1 MKKVSSIQLVLEAVL
16 EDGAVIKG
24 AARVVPY
31 TLAEE
36 EDCRWFAHLDMASQ
50 LPQDINCNDNSF
62 NALYVR
68 ELYQLLKSLP
78 ISEYD
83 KNHLNDP
90 KDLMDLCFERLLLKL
105 KD

>member
-16 EDGAVIKG
+16 EDGSVIKG
-24 AARVVPY
+24 AARVVPL
-31 TLAEE
+31 TGAEE
-36 EDCRWFAHLDMASQ
+36 EDCRCFAYCDMASQ

-62 NALYVR
+62 NAFYVR
-68 ELYQLLKSLP
+68 ELYHLLKSLP
-78 ISEYD
+78 ISKSD
-83 KNHLNDP
+83 KLHLNDP